1 MDIDRR
7 FQIVEDAV
15 FGRRTSLSLL
25 SCNTFFFLSL
35 SLSLSLIMH
44 IAANFAFCPAWW
56 INLVCVYPINS
67 IRPIAGSSSL
77 RGWSDRTRNPLVA
90 RYRSIDRSAVQAA
103 IEKNRGLR
111 LWSRRDS
118 LGRRVHMGFGR
129 GENNLGGSFEDSF

>member
-1 MDIDRR
+1 MEGELHFPFYRVTR
-7 FQIVEDAV
+7 
-15 FGRRTSLSLL
+15 
-25 SCNTFFFLSL
+25 FFFFL

-118 LGRRVHMGFGR
+118 LGRRVHMGLEEVKTTLAGVSRIRFKG
-129 GENNLGGSFEDSF
+129 